1 MGKTYGGPE
10 NEYPQGAVIDQAFDG
25 GYTLVGSTSSF
36 GAGGYD
42 IWILK
47 LDSNGDILGC
57 GFIASANVGVVDIT
71 SLIYVSVPNPVI
83 GVPPFSGV
91 DSNALIRE
99 INFACSLLLQCVYQ

>member
-1 MGKTYGGPE
+1 M
-10 NEYPQGAVIDQAFDG
+10 
-25 GYTLVGSTSSF
+25 VGSTSSF

-71 SLIYVSVPNPVI
+71 SLIYVSVPNPAI
-83 GVPPFSGV
+83 SVPPFSGV
-91 DSNALIRE
+91 DSNAIIRE
-99 INFACSLLLQCVYQ
+99 ISFACLLLLQCVYQ